1 MHSLY
6 CWATCHCQQNINT
19 GHSTKLLL
27 QRIYA
32 TRKIKY
38 TYMFTSNSQNVCP
51 ILTKFAITRQI
62 VTKIPNTKFQEN
74 RPVGAAVIDADTLT

>member
-1 MHSLY
+1 
-6 CWATCHCQQNINT
+6 
-19 GHSTKLLL
+19 
-27 QRIYA
+27 
-32 TRKIKY
+32 
-38 TYMFTSNSQNVCP
+38 MFTSNSQNVCP